1 MSFSAPTPPAPVL
14 PTAPAAPPSDCIS
27 VTDGIVPHI
36 LRSPFEFLS
45 SEISPIGELG
55 SRVGYSVKDLKTNK
69 TFFVSVNLVPK
80 DSFTIPR

>member
-1 MSFSAPTPPAPVL
+1 MRVRISPGALVKRKREKEIASAIRAFAATIGLL
-14 PTAPAAPPSDCIS
+14 PS
-27 VTDGIVPHI
+27 
-36 LRSPFEFLS
+36 
-45 SEISPIGELG
+45 SPIGELG